1 MSTLTVFNVANA
13 SVTHEFEKVFR
24 EHSSFVYHTS
34 YSVTGRPEDA
44 EDVVQTIFLRLL
56 RRGFPPGFA
65 ANPKAYLYR
74 AAINVSLDAVRL
86 RRRDR
91 QIAEQQLATAPDAA
105 RPADS
110 LEFESEER
118 GRLLDAM
125 AQLNPRMV
133 EVLVLHYE
141 HDRSD
146 AEIAKLLGKS
156 RGVIA
161 VTLYRARARL
171 RKLLRTGPGE
181 NR

>member
-1 MSTLTVFNVANA
+1 M
-13 SVTHEFEKVFR
+13 
-24 EHSSFVYHTS
+24 
-34 YSVTGRPEDA
+34 
-44 EDVVQTIFLRLL
+44 
-56 RRGFPPGFA
+56 A

-91 QIAEQQLATAPDAA
+91 QIAEQQLATPPDTSE
-105 RPADS
+105 PADS
-110 LEFESEER
+110 LEFESDER
-118 GRLLDAM
+118 RRLLDAM

-181 NR
+181 NE